1 MCKIKEYSDKMQSHL
16 ESVLLRI
23 DTYLLQEDLSKQL
36 FILRDLF
43 GGTPSEIPFDEITQQ
58 TIDIDSVAD
67 LHDAYLNNILDSNI
81 IYCLKNA
88 SVEGINQDIYLN
100 KFFVAFYVQSNKYHI
115 ENIILSI
122 KDTYFQ
128 KQDIPTIYSYLRLN
142 YHLENIPNKE
152 LWDICDK
159 SAFPIMEEVDY
170 NGKYTDT
177 IERDKIFIDLSR
189 SISPC
194 NSDAG
199 RYDVNIQTKTIF
211 AAPILNEVKGRI
223 LDAAR
228 QSKNEITRCFKS

>member
-1 MCKIKEYSDKMQSHL
+1 MCRIKEYSDKMQNHL

-23 DTYLLQEDLSKQL
+23 DTYLLSEDLSKQL
-36 FILRDLF
+36 SILRDLS

-88 SVEGINQDIYLN
+88 SLKGINQDIYLN
-100 KFFVAFYVQSNKYHI
+100 KFFIAFYVQSKEYNI
-115 ENIILSI
+115 EDIILSI

-142 YHLENIPNKE
+142 YHLENIPNIE
-152 LWDICDK
+152 LWNICDR

-189 SISPC
+189 SISLYNP
-194 NSDAG
+194 DADQ
-199 RYDVNIQTKTIF
+199 YDVNIQTKTIF
-211 AAPILNEVKGRI
+211 AAPMLKEVDKLI
-223 LDAAR
+223 LDAAQ
-228 QSKNEITRCFKS
+228 QSKKEVTRCFKI